1 MRLLFAQVLGALL
14 EGILLETRFSLH
26 ESLADFFKLATVLV
40 DLNLESLVI
49 GLHLLVVITHL
60 GVEFVELSLISV
72 VDILNLL
79 LIAL

>member
-26 ESLADFFKLATVLV
+26 KSLTDFFKLATVLV

-60 GVEFVELSLISV
+60 RVKFIEFSLISV